1 MQATQVIVNT
11 PAVEISALEV
21 ASVQE
26 LNLAQLCLVGGGS
39 GLASFD

>member
-1 MQATQVIVNT
+1 MQVAQTIVNT
-11 PAVEISALEV
+11 PIVETTNPAVTV
-21 ASVQE
+21 VQE